1 MRNILRIDTSAQQER
16 SLTRALG
23 DIFEDRWQNL
33 RPEDTWQRRDLALD
47 PPVHVGSA
55 WIAAAFTP
63 EDRRSADQQDLLS
76 ASDRMIGEL
85 AAADLIVIT
94 VPMYNYGPPSTLKA
108 WIDNVVRKDR
118 TFSFDLT
125 RGDWPLEPV
134 LSGKE
139 LVVLTACGEFG
150 FGPGGPRD
158 GMDHLLPHLDTARHY
173 LGAETMHVVRIEYQE
188 FGDDRHRTSLKAAR
202 DEAGALA
209 GRLAARTRPSLQ
221 GEAR

>member
-76 ASDRMIGEL
+76 ASDRMIG
-85 AAADLIVIT
+85 
-94 VPMYNYGPPSTLKA
+94 N
-108 WIDNVVRKDR
+108 WR
-118 TFSFDLT
+118 
-125 RGDWPLEPV
+125 
-134 LSGKE
+134 
-139 LVVLTACGEFG
+139 
-150 FGPGGPRD
+150 
-158 GMDHLLPHLDTARHY
+158 
-173 LGAETMHVVRIEYQE
+173 
-188 FGDDRHRTSLKAAR
+188 
-202 DEAGALA
+202 
-209 GRLAARTRPSLQ
+209 RPT
-221 GEAR
+221 